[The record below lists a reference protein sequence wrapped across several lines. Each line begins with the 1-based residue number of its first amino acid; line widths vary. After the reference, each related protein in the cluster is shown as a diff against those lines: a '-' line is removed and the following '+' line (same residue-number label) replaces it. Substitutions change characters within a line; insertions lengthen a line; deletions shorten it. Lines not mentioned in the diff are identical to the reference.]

1 VQSEFST
8 RPENHIMSNYE
19 FSDGMKRL
27 LRHHPALP
35 TGRTRELAR
44 DFNSAQANVCQ
55 WIASLGY
62 PLARLAQELRAG
74 TLDYF
79 REGSDQDR
87 KRNCGKKSSYRFA
100 GFAPSHVEEYERRAA
115 ARAAGELSAE
125 AFQTWQVGF
134 LLGFTF
140 EVIEQVALRA
150 FPVPTPAPGELG
162 TAQMRG
168 RMAEGLLQARRV
180 RDEILGGNLLL
191 VAKIVIQRG
200 RSYPTIVVDDLFA
213 AGTDG
218 LMIAIGRYD
227 PAVGQFST
235 YATPW
240 IKMAIDRFV
249 AKTRNVIRIPIGM
262 QEKARRLRSQTG
274 EGAAA
279 AIAEIESLIPEV
291 QSLEEPMP
299 GIGEG
304 QLHLEDVVAD
314 PASARPL
321 ESAEQA
327 DIARILH
334 ERLAKLDDLKQF
346 IIAMRNDIGDAAAL
360 GAKLFREEVAL
371 SLGRGRA
378 TASAASKSLEEPARL
393 RLIGA
398 AAPMAAPSAD
408 VEAELAC
415 AV

>member
-1 VQSEFST
+1 
-8 RPENHIMSNYE
+8 MSNCE

-27 LRHHPALP
+27 LRQHPALP
-35 TGRTRELAR
+35 TGRTRELAGE
-44 DFNSAQANVCQ
+44 FNAAQTNVCQ
-55 WIASLGY
+55 WIAALGY
-62 PLARLAQELRAG
+62 PLERIALELKAG
-74 TLDYF
+74 TLDFF

-87 KRNCGKKSSYRFA
+87 KRNSGKKSSYRFA
-100 GFAPSHVEEYERRAA
+100 GFAPSHLEEFERRGAE
-115 ARAAGELSAE
+115 RAAGSLGAGAFTAGQLS
-125 AFQTWQVGF
+125 F
-134 LLGFTF
+134 LMGFTF

-150 FPVPTPAPGELG
+150 FPAPTPAAGEVG

-168 RMAEGLLQARRV
+168 RMAEGLMRARRI
-180 RDEILGGNLLL
+180 RDEILTGNLLL

-200 RSYPTIVVDDLFA
+200 RFYPTMVVDDLFA

-262 QEKARRLRSQTG
+262 QEKARRLRNQTG
-274 EGAAA
+274 AGAAA
-279 AIAEIESLIPEV
+279 AIAEIEALIPEV

-299 GIGEG
+299 GFGDG

-327 DIARILH
+327 DISRILH
-334 ERLAKLDDLKQF
+334 ERVAKLDELKQF

-360 GAKLFREEVAL
+360 GAKLFREEMAL
-371 SLGRGRA
+371 SFGRGRA
-378 TASAASKSLEEPARL
+378 TAAAAGKSQEEPARL
-393 RLIGA
+393 RMIGTVAPAYTA
-398 AAPMAAPSAD
+398 AADAE
-408 VEAELAC
+408 VELAY